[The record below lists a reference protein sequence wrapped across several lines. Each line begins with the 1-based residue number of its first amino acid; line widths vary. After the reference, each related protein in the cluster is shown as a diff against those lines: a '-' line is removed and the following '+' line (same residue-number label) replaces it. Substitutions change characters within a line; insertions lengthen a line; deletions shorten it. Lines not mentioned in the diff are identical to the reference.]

1 MSIIDLSKDQ
11 KHVISELLEWQK
23 DGYSS
28 QYITVGGFAGTGK
41 TTLIAELKNKLNDT
55 KKKRSI
61 GFAAY
66 TGKAA
71 RKLKLK
77 LHKLGVIDKTDSVGT
92 IHSLM
97 YSPIEDKNGEISG
110 WQKKDN
116 ISKDLIIVDEA
127 SMIDG
132 QIWSDLLSY
141 NIPIIAVGD
150 HGQLPPVKGS
160 FNLMQDPD
168 LKLEEIHR
176 QEQDNPIIKISILAR
191 KFGIIPEKEYAK
203 NIVKISKKSPYYND
217 TVNKLLGEYNK
228 KTLVICGF
236 NHTRVKLNNR
246 IREKLGIDFEKPQ
259 IGDRVICLR
268 NNHKNDIFNGM
279 LGTLLF
285 IENKEKDWLKAD
297 IKMDGEKGE
306 YNGNIYIPQ
315 FNNTEPLNFTK
326 FRNKTLKGDLFDFGY
341 ALTVHKAQG
350 SQAKRVVLF
359 EERFSRMTD
368 EEWRRWLYTAVTRAQ
383 EELFIV

>member
-61 GFAAY
+61 GFPAY

-71 RKLKLK
+71 RVLKLK

>member
-71 RKLKLK
+71 RVLKLK

>member
-1 MSIIDLSKDQ
+1 MAKIDLSKDQ
-11 KHVISELLEWQK
+11 KHVLTELMDWQK
-23 DGYSS
+23 EGYSS
-28 QYITVGGFAGTGK
+28 QYITVGGYAGTGK
-41 TTLIAELKNKLNDT
+41 TTLIAELKHRFNEN

-71 RKLKLK
+71 RVLRVKLN
-77 LHKLGVIDKTDSVGT
+77 KLGVIDKGDTVGT

-97 YSPIEDKNGEISG
+97 YSPIEDKNGEIVG
-110 WQKKDN
+110 WQKKDT
-116 ISKDLIIVDEA
+116 IAKDLIVIDES

-150 HGQLPPVKGS
+150 HGQLAPIKGS
-160 FNLMQDPD
+160 FNLMQQPD

-176 QEQDNPIIKISILAR
+176 QAEDNPIIKISILAR
-191 KFGIIPEKEYAK
+191 KFGIIPEKEYGK
-203 NIVKISKKSPYYND
+203 NIVKLSKSSPFYQS
-217 TVNKLLGEYNK
+217 TVDKLLGEYNK
-228 KTLVICGF
+228 NTLVICGF

-246 IREKLGIDFEKPQ
+246 IRQNLGIDFEKPQ

-268 NNHKNDIFNGM
+268 NNHKNDIYNGM

-285 IENKEKDWLKAD
+285 IEDKEKDWLKAD

-306 YNGNIYIPQ
+306 YNGNIYLPQ
-315 FNNTEPLNFTK
+315 FNNLEPLNFTK
-326 FRNKTLKGDLFDFGY
+326 FRNQTLKGDLFDFGY

-368 EEWRRWLYTAVTRAQ
+368 EEWRRWLYTAVTRAE
-383 EELFIV
+383 EELFIL

>member
-1 MSIIDLSKDQ
+1 
-11 KHVISELLEWQK
+11 
-23 DGYSS
+23 
-28 QYITVGGFAGTGK
+28 
-41 TTLIAELKNKLNDT
+41 
-55 KKKRSI
+55 
-61 GFAAY
+61 
-66 TGKAA
+66 
-71 RKLKLK
+71 
-77 LHKLGVIDKTDSVGT
+77 
-92 IHSLM
+92 
-97 YSPIEDKNGEISG
+97 
-110 WQKKDN
+110 
-116 ISKDLIIVDEA
+116 
-127 SMIDG
+127 MIDG